1 MIGAL
6 GQAGALDTGTG
17 QEAPA
22 PPARFADPEIEGLLT
37 KLDEALTELEAL
49 PEGQARD
56 ASVEALQ
63 ILLLVYG
70 EGMQRMVEKVLALAG
85 QEGVQAFMGDE
96 LIEHLLVLH
105 DVHPEDLQA
114 RAERALDQVRPYLQ
128 SHGGDVEFLELVDG
142 VARLRL
148 NGSCDGCPSSAVT
161 LKSAVEGALKSA
173 LPEVIRVEAVGEEEP
188 GAKGHPG
195 TGAFV
200 PVSEIS
206 FGRPGRAPTT
216 SAHHAD

>member
-6 GQAGALDTGTG
+6 DQAGALDGEVG
-17 QEAPA
+17 RGPQA
-22 PPARFADPEIEGLLT
+22 PPARFADPEIEALLSS
-37 KLDEALTELEAL
+37 LDAALTEIETL
-49 PEGQARD
+49 PEGRARD

-63 ILLLVYG
+63 TLLLVYG
-70 EGMQRMVEKVLALAG
+70 EGMQRMVDKVASLGGEQIL
-85 QEGVQAFMGDE
+85 QLFMGDE

-105 DVHPEDLQA
+105 DVHPEDLET

-161 LKSAVEGALKSA
+161 LKSAVEEALKSA
-173 LPEVIRVEAVGEEEP
+173 LPEVSSVEAVGEEEP
-188 GAKGHPG
+188 GGKEHPG
-195 TGAFV
+195 IGTFV

-206 FGRPGRAPTT
+206 FGRPGGATADH
-216 SAHHAD
+216 AH

>member
-6 GQAGALDTGTG
+6 DEAGAPDTVTG
-17 QEAPA
+17 QEAQA
-22 PPARFADPEIEGLLT
+22 SPARFADPEIEGLLT
-37 KLDEALTELEAL
+37 KLDEALSELETL
-49 PEGQARD
+49 PEGQGRD

-70 EGMQRMVEKVLALAG
+70 EGMQRMVGKVLALAG
-85 QEGVQAFMGDE
+85 QEGVQSFMGDE

-105 DVHPEDLQA
+105 DVHPEELQT

-161 LKSAVEGALKSA
+161 LRSAVEEALKSA
-173 LPEVIRVEAVGEEEP
+173 LPEVIRVEAEGEEP
-188 GAKGHPG
+188 GAKEHPG

-206 FGRPGRAPTT
+206 FGRPGRAPTS